1 MKKIS
6 ILAIALGLLGL
17 SSAAQAMR
25 VAYVDVKKVFEAY
38 EGTQSA
44 KDSLK
49 KEVEDEKGKLEKEQ
63 DGLKAELSAL
73 QAKKSVMTEAK
84 YKESEDKVVVKIKA
98 LQEKIQTTTNDL
110 QQKEAKMTSQI
121 VDLIKEAVAKV
132 AKDEKYDY
140 VFESSNVLFGGDE
153 ITASVIKKMNNK

>member
-6 ILAIALGLLGL
+6 ILLLALGLMGL

-44 KDSLK
+44 KESLK

-84 YKESEDKVVVKIKA
+84 YKEQEDKVVVKIKA
-98 LQEKIQTTTNDL
+98 LQEKIQTTTTDL
-110 QQKEAKMTSQI
+110 QQKEAKLTSQI
-121 VDLIKEAVAKV
+121 VDLIKEATGKV
-132 AKDEKYDY
+132 AKAEKYDF
-140 VFESSNVLFGGDE
+140 VFESSNVLYGGDE
-153 ITASVIKKMNNK
+153 ITASVIKQMNSK

>member
-1 MKKIS
+1 MKKFS
-6 ILAIALGLLGL
+6 ILAIALGLMAV

-49 KEVEDEKGKLEKEQ
+49 KEVESEKGKLEKEQ
-63 DGLKAELSAL
+63 DTLKTELGSL

-84 YKESEDKVVVKIKA
+84 YKEAEDKVVVKIKA

-110 QQKEAKMTSQI
+110 QQKEAKLTSNI
-121 VDLIKEAVAKV
+121 VDLIKEAVGKV
-132 AKDEKYDY
+132 AKREKYDY

-153 ITASVIKKMNNK
+153 ITASVIKQMNNK